1 MGGGYRLSRDDT
13 ERITVHETQGAA
25 REMKEPHI
33 HKLLTYEEAERLC
46 EHYKRQG
53 YSPVKMLNI
62 NPKYFDV
69 SVNLPTQKWLKP
81 TPRTMI
87 NRMWR

>member
-1 MGGGYRLSRDDT
+1 
-13 ERITVHETQGAA
+13 
-25 REMKEPHI
+25 MKEPHV
-33 HKLLTYEEAERLC
+33 HKLLTYEEADRLC
-46 EHYKRQG
+46 EHYKKRG

-69 SVNLPTQKWLKP
+69 SVNLSIQRCLKP
-81 TPRTMI
+81 SPRSMI

>member
-1 MGGGYRLSRDDT
+1 
-13 ERITVHETQGAA
+13 
-25 REMKEPHI
+25 MKEPHI

-46 EHYKRQG
+46 EHYNRQG

>member
-1 MGGGYRLSRDDT
+1 
-13 ERITVHETQGAA
+13 
-25 REMKEPHI
+25 MKEPHI
-33 HKLLTYEEAERLC
+33 HRLLTYEEAERLC

-69 SVNLPTQKWLKP
+69 SVNLPTQK
-81 TPRTMI
+81 
-87 NRMWR
+87 